1 MEKRRFP
8 RIQVRLPAVYR
19 SAHRTMDAFVSNLS
33 QGGLAITSPEVDN
46 AGTECQVS
54 VFLPGQEKRL
64 ELRGHIIWSDMVA
77 DEPIMGFCFDDLTR
91 EQRAALANF
100 LLARLYN
107 P

>member
-1 MEKRRFP
+1 
-8 RIQVRLPAVYR
+8 
-19 SAHRTMDAFVSNLS
+19 MDTFVSNLS

-54 VFLPGQEKRL
+54 VFLPGEESRL
-64 ELRGHIIWSDMVA
+64 ELHGRIIWSDTID

>member
-1 MEKRRFP
+1 MERRRFP
-8 RIQVRLPAVYR
+8 RVEVRLPAVYR
-19 SAHRTMDAFVSNLS
+19 SANRTMDTFVSNLS
-33 QGGLAITSPEVDN
+33 QGGLAINSPEVDH
-46 AGTECQVS
+46 AGTECRVS

-64 ELRGHIIWSDMVA
+64 ELHGRIIWSDTT
-77 DEPIMGFCFDDLTR
+77 DEPVMGFCFDDLTR